1 MKYQKFFPIVVMIML
16 FNLMAA
22 CSPAATSVPTVVSTA
37 TATVTPVPPTP
48 TKTAKPTSTPRP
60 TATPNVAAT
69 QQIEDFNT
77 TLKSFKDKGYI
88 ASTDGEIAHFDDFN
102 QDWAQLGWYQYW
114 PQQDTKTD
122 FVFKGHLSWSAASD
136 TPEISGCGIVF
147 GLQENQDHY
156 GVFIDKSRILFLM
169 GRGSKVYNVGKT
181 SGSGRLNYGDPAEAD
196 LIIAVKGQ
204 TAYVSVDGD
213 VTQYTLSQDQTTK
226 GAFALSVLSGTNK
239 DYGTNCKMTDMLLW
253 TAK

>member
-1 MKYQKFFPIVVMIML
+1 MKYQKFLPIMIVVL
-16 FNLMAA
+16 FLNLIVAA
-22 CSPAATSVPTVVSTA
+22 CSPAATSVPTAAS

-69 QQIEDFNT
+69 QQIEDFNA
-77 TLKSFKDKGYI
+77 TLKSYMDQGYI
-88 ASTDGEIAHFDDFN
+88 ASMDGEIAQYDDFN
-102 QDWAQLGWYQYW
+102 QDWAQIGWYQW
-114 PQQDTKTD
+114 LPLQDTKTD
-122 FVFKGHLSWSAASD
+122 FVFKGRISWSAASD

-147 GLQENQDHY
+147 GLQENRDHY

-181 SGSGRLNYGDPAEAD
+181 SGSGRLNFGNPAEAD

-213 VTQYTLSQDQTTK
+213 VTQYTLSEDQTTK
-226 GAFALSVLSGTNK
+226 GKFALSVLSGTNK
-239 DYGTNCKMTDMLLW
+239 DYGTNCKMTDLLLW